1 MVHILKLWQKKFNS
15 YPGDPYD
22 LCKTTITG
30 GEKYLLFHLLISVA
44 FFKKKV
50 TCNKHFEIN
59 IVIVL
64 QLILRYSKALQAEP
78 YTICS
83 HSDF

>member
-15 YPGDPYD
+15 YPGDPHD

-44 FFKKKV
+44 FFKKKGYM
-50 TCNKHFEIN
+50 
-59 IVIVL
+59 
-64 QLILRYSKALQAEP
+64 Q
-78 YTICS
+78 
-83 HSDF
+83 